1 MLMSVRDMDVL
12 RLLCWC
18 QNVRPDDL
26 SSISTETERENLIT
40 LGLIKRHQRSDTLLL
55 TNSGRAF
62 LQAALE
68 GDVPNLTLSYHDA
81 AIERRV
87 RLSSLM
93 MTAYHAGINVF
104 TITANSLAE
113 PSTLFIT
120 AITRSRGHNPWG
132 SARVGAIAH
141 LGSTYYAVHYI
152 YSGIGRMAV
161 NDELAAFHNHTN
173 FGKDTQRAFL
183 FAGAS
188 YADIMEELK
197 ARDEKR
203 DAKLIRYSEAY
214 RGLHYPVHLLSCDE
228 TGARQLQIMAVPDY
242 RVKISKLMLRS
253 AYRPPPED
261 APAWDA
267 TYQNRPF
274 VIGAD
279 MNLRRIDAAIASA
292 KKRGC
297 LPISLAAL
305 DAQGDAVLLRR
316 YLNVTI
322 NRAEML
328 SAIKRASAV
337 APADSPLDV
346 LRGVLLEADA
356 AAGKLTVT
364 STNLEAALEEKLPC
378 TVQEDGALVFGAKM
392 LAEMLSRLPQDTVQL
407 CRAENQG
414 RMTLRSGD
422 ACYEVDVWERG
433 AFPKPDLPFPEDTVK
448 LSGIP
453 AMAQHTVFATAQ
465 DNSKPLLKCVNLMF
479 TSTGLRAAGSNGNC
493 IVTARGDNQS
503 TGDVS
508 LLIPAASLGKLS
520 NMCQDKDEFRVG
532 TTGKSIVFFR
542 ENFLFSARL
551 MEGGYIDTDQ
561 LVGSIRNAFTV
572 LTDIH
577 DMRAALSSV
586 LSIGTGNRVKL
597 SFQDQRLVF
606 QCAGDCVSA
615 SAPIEVIALTG
626 TPAGDYWFN
635 AKQLV
640 TCLKALSGT
649 VTLGIAQGGML
660 TLATQDAYY
669 LQNAMRPE
677 AQKKTQKAAQPAAAK
692 AA

>member
-113 PSTLFIT
+113 LSTLFIT

-242 RVKISKLMLRS
+242 RMKLAKLMLRS

-267 TYQNRPF
+267 IYQNRPF

-316 YLNVTI
+316 YKDTGYAVIYKVT
-322 NRAEML
+322 E
-328 SAIKRASAV
+328 S
-337 APADSPLDV
+337 V
-346 LRGVLLEADA
+346 LTELFGHPPSLYLP
-356 AAGKLTVT
+356 
-364 STNLEAALEEKLPC
+364 PC
-378 TVQEDGALVFGAKM
+378 TQYLTKKGAV
-392 LAEMLSRLPQDTVQL
+392 V
-407 CRAENQG
+407 
-414 RMTLRSGD
+414 D
-422 ACYEVDVWERG
+422 APLIQVDRKDRG
-433 AFPKPDLPFPEDTVK
+433 SPRK
-448 LSGIP
+448 
-453 AMAQHTVFATAQ
+453 
-465 DNSKPLLKCVNLMF
+465 
-479 TSTGLRAAGSNGNC
+479 
-493 IVTARGDNQS
+493 
-503 TGDVS
+503 
-508 LLIPAASLGKLS
+508 
-520 NMCQDKDEFRVG
+520 
-532 TTGKSIVFFR
+532 
-542 ENFLFSARL
+542 
-551 MEGGYIDTDQ
+551 
-561 LVGSIRNAFTV
+561 
-572 LTDIH
+572 
-577 DMRAALSSV
+577 
-586 LSIGTGNRVKL
+586 
-597 SFQDQRLVF
+597 
-606 QCAGDCVSA
+606 
-615 SAPIEVIALTG
+615 
-626 TPAGDYWFN
+626 
-635 AKQLV
+635 
-640 TCLKALSGT
+640 
-649 VTLGIAQGGML
+649 
-660 TLATQDAYY
+660 
-669 LQNAMRPE
+669 
-677 AQKKTQKAAQPAAAK
+677 
-692 AA
+692 

>member
-55 TNSGRAF
+55 TNGGRAF

-188 YADIMEELK
+188 YADIIEELK

-242 RVKISKLMLRS
+242 RMKISKLMLRS

-279 MNLRRIDAAIASA
+279 MNLRRIDAAVETARSDGLSQIA
-292 KKRGC
+292 
-297 LPISLAAL
+297 LAAL
-305 DAQGDAVLLRR
+305 PEQVEPVLNRR
-316 YLNVTI
+316 YRETGKARVFTI
-322 NRAEML
+322 TE
-328 SAIKRASAV
+328 SA
-337 APADSPLDV
+337 
-346 LRGVLLEADA
+346 LRELL
-356 AAGKLTVT
+356 G
-364 STNLEAALEEKLPC
+364 STTPY
-378 TVQEDGALVFGAKM
+378 T
-392 LAEMLSRLPQDTVQL
+392 P
-407 CRAENQG
+407 
-414 RMTLRSGD
+414 
-422 ACYEVDVWERG
+422 
-433 AFPKPDLPFPEDTVK
+433 PDLPFY
-448 LSGIP
+448 
-453 AMAQHTVFATAQ
+453 
-465 DNSKPLLKCVNLMF
+465 
-479 TSTGLRAAGSNGNC
+479 TS
-493 IVTARGDNQS
+493 
-503 TGDVS
+503 
-508 LLIPAASLGKLS
+508 
-520 NMCQDKDEFRVG
+520 
-532 TTGKSIVFFR
+532 
-542 ENFLFSARL
+542 
-551 MEGGYIDTDQ
+551 EGG
-561 LVGSIRNAFTV
+561 V
-572 LTDIH
+572 LD
-577 DMRAALSSV
+577 V
-586 LSIGTGNRVKL
+586 
-597 SFQDQRLVF
+597 
-606 QCAGDCVSA
+606 
-615 SAPIEVIALTG
+615 P
-626 TPAGDYWFN
+626 P
-635 AKQLV
+635 
-640 TCLKALSGT
+640 LKA
-649 VTLGIAQGGML
+649 
-660 TLATQDAYY
+660 
-669 LQNAMRPE
+669 P
-677 AQKKTQKAAQPAAAK
+677 
-692 AA
+692 

>member
-18 QNVRPDDL
+18 QNVRSDDL

-152 YSGIGRMAV
+152 YSGI
-161 NDELAAFHNHTN
+161 
-173 FGKDTQRAFL
+173 
-183 FAGAS
+183 
-188 YADIMEELK
+188 
-197 ARDEKR
+197 
-203 DAKLIRYSEAY
+203 RYSEAY

-228 TGARQLQIMAVPDY
+228 PGARQLQIMAVPDY

-267 TYQNRPF
+267 IYQNRPF

-316 YLNVTI
+316 YKDTGYAVIYKVT
-322 NRAEML
+322 E
-328 SAIKRASAV
+328 S
-337 APADSPLDV
+337 V
-346 LRGVLLEADA
+346 LTELFGRPPSLYLP
-356 AAGKLTVT
+356 
-364 STNLEAALEEKLPC
+364 PC
-378 TVQEDGALVFGAKM
+378 TQYLTKKGAV
-392 LAEMLSRLPQDTVQL
+392 V
-407 CRAENQG
+407 
-414 RMTLRSGD
+414 D
-422 ACYEVDVWERG
+422 APLIQVDRKDRG
-433 AFPKPDLPFPEDTVK
+433 SPRK
-448 LSGIP
+448 
-453 AMAQHTVFATAQ
+453 
-465 DNSKPLLKCVNLMF
+465 
-479 TSTGLRAAGSNGNC
+479 
-493 IVTARGDNQS
+493 
-503 TGDVS
+503 
-508 LLIPAASLGKLS
+508 
-520 NMCQDKDEFRVG
+520 
-532 TTGKSIVFFR
+532 
-542 ENFLFSARL
+542 
-551 MEGGYIDTDQ
+551 
-561 LVGSIRNAFTV
+561 
-572 LTDIH
+572 
-577 DMRAALSSV
+577 
-586 LSIGTGNRVKL
+586 
-597 SFQDQRLVF
+597 
-606 QCAGDCVSA
+606 
-615 SAPIEVIALTG
+615 
-626 TPAGDYWFN
+626 
-635 AKQLV
+635 
-640 TCLKALSGT
+640 
-649 VTLGIAQGGML
+649 
-660 TLATQDAYY
+660 
-669 LQNAMRPE
+669 
-677 AQKKTQKAAQPAAAK
+677 
-692 AA
+692 

>member
-1 MLMSVRDMDVL
+1 MKGILIYQPTSKSAPLADFIDGLDPRLREKILLRLYFLTQLEKPEMKEPHFKRFSIERYRDLWELRVKSKVLIRIIFCTLPNGDVLLLHGFVKRQKRDTMQALEQSMSVRDMDVL

-55 TNSGRAF
+55 TNGGRAF

-188 YADIMEELK
+188 YADIIEELK

-242 RVKISKLMLRS
+242 RMKISKLMLRS

-316 YLNVTI
+316 YKDTGYAVIYKVT
-322 NRAEML
+322 E
-328 SAIKRASAV
+328 S
-337 APADSPLDV
+337 V
-346 LRGVLLEADA
+346 LTELFGRPPSLYLP
-356 AAGKLTVT
+356 
-364 STNLEAALEEKLPC
+364 PC
-378 TVQEDGALVFGAKM
+378 TQYLTKKGAV
-392 LAEMLSRLPQDTVQL
+392 V
-407 CRAENQG
+407 
-414 RMTLRSGD
+414 D
-422 ACYEVDVWERG
+422 APLIQVDRKDRG
-433 AFPKPDLPFPEDTVK
+433 SPRK
-448 LSGIP
+448 
-453 AMAQHTVFATAQ
+453 
-465 DNSKPLLKCVNLMF
+465 
-479 TSTGLRAAGSNGNC
+479 
-493 IVTARGDNQS
+493 
-503 TGDVS
+503 
-508 LLIPAASLGKLS
+508 
-520 NMCQDKDEFRVG
+520 
-532 TTGKSIVFFR
+532 
-542 ENFLFSARL
+542 
-551 MEGGYIDTDQ
+551 
-561 LVGSIRNAFTV
+561 
-572 LTDIH
+572 
-577 DMRAALSSV
+577 
-586 LSIGTGNRVKL
+586 
-597 SFQDQRLVF
+597 
-606 QCAGDCVSA
+606 
-615 SAPIEVIALTG
+615 
-626 TPAGDYWFN
+626 
-635 AKQLV
+635 
-640 TCLKALSGT
+640 
-649 VTLGIAQGGML
+649 
-660 TLATQDAYY
+660 
-669 LQNAMRPE
+669 
-677 AQKKTQKAAQPAAAK
+677 
-692 AA
+692 

>member
-188 YADIMEELK
+188 YADIIEELK
-197 ARDEKR
+197 VRDEKR
-203 DAKLIRYSEAY
+203 DTKLIRYSEAY

-242 RVKISKLMLRS
+242 RVKLAKLMLRS
-253 AYRPPPED
+253 AYRPPPQD

-267 TYQNRPF
+267 IYQNRPF

-279 MNLRRIDAAIASA
+279 NRAQASRRQASRSQRRFFAAREDLHAVGSRITCRMLAVGPRRCLVDCYGYDLDMTQKEIRYAAIPDLRTEFHPGSEIDCIVKEYHPRTGELIVSA
-292 KKRGC
+292 KETEVNPFFGAEERHPVGSRRFAMISGKYSGGVFC
-297 LPISLAAL
+297 NLPDGVTCMCNYSYQHE
-305 DAQGDAVLLRR
+305 DADFMVGEHVMLMVQR
-316 YLNVTI
+316 Y
-322 NRAEML
+322 
-328 SAIKRASAV
+328 
-337 APADSPLDV
+337 DQ
-346 LRGVLLEADA
+346 
-356 AAGKLTVT
+356 
-364 STNLEAALEEKLPC
+364 EKL
-378 TVQEDGALVFGAKM
+378 QMYGKIM
-392 LAEMLSRLPQDTVQL
+392 
-407 CRAENQG
+407 
-414 RMTLRSGD
+414 
-422 ACYEVDVWERG
+422 
-433 AFPKPDLPFPEDTVK
+433 
-448 LSGIP
+448 
-453 AMAQHTVFATAQ
+453 
-465 DNSKPLLKCVNLMF
+465 SK
-479 TSTGLRAAGSNGNC
+479 
-493 IVTARGDNQS
+493 
-503 TGDVS
+503 
-508 LLIPAASLGKLS
+508 
-520 NMCQDKDEFRVG
+520 
-532 TTGKSIVFFR
+532 
-542 ENFLFSARL
+542 
-551 MEGGYIDTDQ
+551 
-561 LVGSIRNAFTV
+561 
-572 LTDIH
+572 
-577 DMRAALSSV
+577 
-586 LSIGTGNRVKL
+586 
-597 SFQDQRLVF
+597 
-606 QCAGDCVSA
+606 
-615 SAPIEVIALTG
+615 
-626 TPAGDYWFN
+626 W
-635 AKQLV
+635 
-640 TCLKALSGT
+640 
-649 VTLGIAQGGML
+649 
-660 TLATQDAYY
+660 
-669 LQNAMRPE
+669 
-677 AQKKTQKAAQPAAAK
+677 
-692 AA
+692 

>member
-113 PSTLFIT
+113 PSALFIT

-197 ARDEKR
+197 VRDEKR
-203 DAKLIRYSEAY
+203 DTKLIRYSEAY

-242 RVKISKLMLRS
+242 RVKLAKLMLRS

-267 TYQNRPF
+267 IYQNRPF

-316 YLNVTI
+316 YKDTGYAVIYKVT
-322 NRAEML
+322 E
-328 SAIKRASAV
+328 S
-337 APADSPLDV
+337 V
-346 LRGVLLEADA
+346 LTELFGRPPSLYLP
-356 AAGKLTVT
+356 
-364 STNLEAALEEKLPC
+364 PC
-378 TVQEDGALVFGAKM
+378 TQYLTKKGDVVDAPLIQVDRKDR
-392 LAEMLSRLPQDTVQL
+392 RLP
-407 CRAENQG
+407 R
-414 RMTLRSGD
+414 
-422 ACYEVDVWERG
+422 
-433 AFPKPDLPFPEDTVK
+433 K
-448 LSGIP
+448 
-453 AMAQHTVFATAQ
+453 
-465 DNSKPLLKCVNLMF
+465 
-479 TSTGLRAAGSNGNC
+479 
-493 IVTARGDNQS
+493 
-503 TGDVS
+503 
-508 LLIPAASLGKLS
+508 
-520 NMCQDKDEFRVG
+520 
-532 TTGKSIVFFR
+532 
-542 ENFLFSARL
+542 
-551 MEGGYIDTDQ
+551 
-561 LVGSIRNAFTV
+561 
-572 LTDIH
+572 
-577 DMRAALSSV
+577 
-586 LSIGTGNRVKL
+586 
-597 SFQDQRLVF
+597 
-606 QCAGDCVSA
+606 
-615 SAPIEVIALTG
+615 
-626 TPAGDYWFN
+626 
-635 AKQLV
+635 
-640 TCLKALSGT
+640 
-649 VTLGIAQGGML
+649 
-660 TLATQDAYY
+660 
-669 LQNAMRPE
+669 
-677 AQKKTQKAAQPAAAK
+677 
-692 AA
+692 

>member
-1 MLMSVRDMDVL
+1 MLELIFQGFLEWAYGLALECWQYFSTALLDIMSMDFAYLKSHAPVVDEIMQILLAVGWALLIGNLVFQALKSMAVGLGFEGEDPKLLFARTFVFAFLLLASPQICEIGLSMTSKIIELLQIPDAVMSVRDMDVL

-188 YADIMEELK
+188 YADIIEELK
-197 ARDEKR
+197 VRDEKR
-203 DAKLIRYSEAY
+203 DTKLIQYSEAY

-242 RVKISKLMLRS
+242 RMKLAKLMLRS

-267 TYQNRPF
+267 IYQNRPF

-316 YLNVTI
+316 YKDTGYAVIYKVT
-322 NRAEML
+322 E
-328 SAIKRASAV
+328 S
-337 APADSPLDV
+337 V
-346 LRGVLLEADA
+346 LTELFGHPPSLYLP
-356 AAGKLTVT
+356 
-364 STNLEAALEEKLPC
+364 PC
-378 TVQEDGALVFGAKM
+378 TQYLTKKGAV
-392 LAEMLSRLPQDTVQL
+392 V
-407 CRAENQG
+407 
-414 RMTLRSGD
+414 D
-422 ACYEVDVWERG
+422 APLIQVDRKDRG
-433 AFPKPDLPFPEDTVK
+433 SPRK
-448 LSGIP
+448 
-453 AMAQHTVFATAQ
+453 
-465 DNSKPLLKCVNLMF
+465 
-479 TSTGLRAAGSNGNC
+479 
-493 IVTARGDNQS
+493 
-503 TGDVS
+503 
-508 LLIPAASLGKLS
+508 
-520 NMCQDKDEFRVG
+520 
-532 TTGKSIVFFR
+532 
-542 ENFLFSARL
+542 
-551 MEGGYIDTDQ
+551 
-561 LVGSIRNAFTV
+561 
-572 LTDIH
+572 
-577 DMRAALSSV
+577 
-586 LSIGTGNRVKL
+586 
-597 SFQDQRLVF
+597 
-606 QCAGDCVSA
+606 
-615 SAPIEVIALTG
+615 
-626 TPAGDYWFN
+626 
-635 AKQLV
+635 
-640 TCLKALSGT
+640 
-649 VTLGIAQGGML
+649 
-660 TLATQDAYY
+660 
-669 LQNAMRPE
+669 
-677 AQKKTQKAAQPAAAK
+677 
-692 AA
+692 

>member
-87 RLSSLM
+87 RLSALM
-93 MTAYHAGINVF
+93 KT
-104 TITANSLAE
+104 
-113 PSTLFIT
+113 STLFIT

-188 YADIMEELK
+188 YADIIEELK
-197 ARDEKR
+197 VRDEKR
-203 DAKLIRYSEAY
+203 DTKLIRYSEAY

-316 YLNVTI
+316 YKDTGYAVIYKVT
-322 NRAEML
+322 E
-328 SAIKRASAV
+328 S
-337 APADSPLDV
+337 V
-346 LRGVLLEADA
+346 LTELFGRPPSLYLP
-356 AAGKLTVT
+356 
-364 STNLEAALEEKLPC
+364 PC
-378 TVQEDGALVFGAKM
+378 TQYLTKKGAV
-392 LAEMLSRLPQDTVQL
+392 V
-407 CRAENQG
+407 
-414 RMTLRSGD
+414 D
-422 ACYEVDVWERG
+422 APLIQVDRKDRG
-433 AFPKPDLPFPEDTVK
+433 SPRK
-448 LSGIP
+448 
-453 AMAQHTVFATAQ
+453 
-465 DNSKPLLKCVNLMF
+465 
-479 TSTGLRAAGSNGNC
+479 
-493 IVTARGDNQS
+493 
-503 TGDVS
+503 
-508 LLIPAASLGKLS
+508 
-520 NMCQDKDEFRVG
+520 
-532 TTGKSIVFFR
+532 
-542 ENFLFSARL
+542 
-551 MEGGYIDTDQ
+551 
-561 LVGSIRNAFTV
+561 
-572 LTDIH
+572 
-577 DMRAALSSV
+577 
-586 LSIGTGNRVKL
+586 
-597 SFQDQRLVF
+597 
-606 QCAGDCVSA
+606 
-615 SAPIEVIALTG
+615 
-626 TPAGDYWFN
+626 
-635 AKQLV
+635 
-640 TCLKALSGT
+640 
-649 VTLGIAQGGML
+649 
-660 TLATQDAYY
+660 
-669 LQNAMRPE
+669 
-677 AQKKTQKAAQPAAAK
+677 
-692 AA
+692 

>member
-55 TNSGRAF
+55 TNGGRAF

-93 MTAYHAGINVF
+93 MTAYHAGINVL

-188 YADIMEELK
+188 YADIIEELK

-203 DAKLIRYSEAY
+203 DAKLIRYSEA
-214 RGLHYPVHLLSCDE
+214 
-228 TGARQLQIMAVPDY
+228 
-242 RVKISKLMLRS
+242 
-253 AYRPPPED
+253 
-261 APAWDA
+261 
-267 TYQNRPF
+267 
-274 VIGAD
+274 
-279 MNLRRIDAAIASA
+279 
-292 KKRGC
+292 
-297 LPISLAAL
+297 
-305 DAQGDAVLLRR
+305 
-316 YLNVTI
+316 
-322 NRAEML
+322 
-328 SAIKRASAV
+328 
-337 APADSPLDV
+337 
-346 LRGVLLEADA
+346 
-356 AAGKLTVT
+356 
-364 STNLEAALEEKLPC
+364 
-378 TVQEDGALVFGAKM
+378 
-392 LAEMLSRLPQDTVQL
+392 
-407 CRAENQG
+407 
-414 RMTLRSGD
+414 
-422 ACYEVDVWERG
+422 
-433 AFPKPDLPFPEDTVK
+433 
-448 LSGIP
+448 
-453 AMAQHTVFATAQ
+453 
-465 DNSKPLLKCVNLMF
+465 
-479 TSTGLRAAGSNGNC
+479 
-493 IVTARGDNQS
+493 
-503 TGDVS
+503 
-508 LLIPAASLGKLS
+508 
-520 NMCQDKDEFRVG
+520 
-532 TTGKSIVFFR
+532 
-542 ENFLFSARL
+542 
-551 MEGGYIDTDQ
+551 
-561 LVGSIRNAFTV
+561 
-572 LTDIH
+572 
-577 DMRAALSSV
+577 
-586 LSIGTGNRVKL
+586 
-597 SFQDQRLVF
+597 
-606 QCAGDCVSA
+606 
-615 SAPIEVIALTG
+615 
-626 TPAGDYWFN
+626 YWFN

>member
-113 PSTLFIT
+113 HSTLFIT

-141 LGSTYYAVHYI
+141 LGSTYYAAHYI

-188 YADIMEELK
+188 YADIIEELK
-197 ARDEKR
+197 VRDEKR
-203 DAKLIRYSEAY
+203 DTKLIRYSEAY

-316 YLNVTI
+316 YKDTGYAVIYKVT
-322 NRAEML
+322 E
-328 SAIKRASAV
+328 S
-337 APADSPLDV
+337 V
-346 LRGVLLEADA
+346 LTELFGHPPSLYLP
-356 AAGKLTVT
+356 
-364 STNLEAALEEKLPC
+364 PC
-378 TVQEDGALVFGAKM
+378 TQYLTKKGAV
-392 LAEMLSRLPQDTVQL
+392 V
-407 CRAENQG
+407 
-414 RMTLRSGD
+414 D
-422 ACYEVDVWERG
+422 APLIQVDRKDRG
-433 AFPKPDLPFPEDTVK
+433 SPRK
-448 LSGIP
+448 
-453 AMAQHTVFATAQ
+453 
-465 DNSKPLLKCVNLMF
+465 
-479 TSTGLRAAGSNGNC
+479 
-493 IVTARGDNQS
+493 
-503 TGDVS
+503 
-508 LLIPAASLGKLS
+508 
-520 NMCQDKDEFRVG
+520 
-532 TTGKSIVFFR
+532 
-542 ENFLFSARL
+542 
-551 MEGGYIDTDQ
+551 
-561 LVGSIRNAFTV
+561 
-572 LTDIH
+572 
-577 DMRAALSSV
+577 
-586 LSIGTGNRVKL
+586 
-597 SFQDQRLVF
+597 
-606 QCAGDCVSA
+606 
-615 SAPIEVIALTG
+615 
-626 TPAGDYWFN
+626 
-635 AKQLV
+635 
-640 TCLKALSGT
+640 
-649 VTLGIAQGGML
+649 
-660 TLATQDAYY
+660 
-669 LQNAMRPE
+669 
-677 AQKKTQKAAQPAAAK
+677 
-692 AA
+692 

>member
-87 RLSSLM
+87 RLSALM
-93 MTAYHAGINVF
+93 KT
-104 TITANSLAE
+104 
-113 PSTLFIT
+113 STLFIT

-141 LGSTYYAVHYI
+141 LCSTYYAVHYI

-188 YADIMEELK
+188 YADIIEELK
-197 ARDEKR
+197 VRDEKR
-203 DAKLIRYSEAY
+203 DTKLIRYSEAY

-316 YLNVTI
+316 YKDTGYAVIYKVT
-322 NRAEML
+322 E
-328 SAIKRASAV
+328 S
-337 APADSPLDV
+337 V
-346 LRGVLLEADA
+346 LTELFGRPPSLYLP
-356 AAGKLTVT
+356 
-364 STNLEAALEEKLPC
+364 PC
-378 TVQEDGALVFGAKM
+378 TQYLTKKGAV
-392 LAEMLSRLPQDTVQL
+392 V
-407 CRAENQG
+407 
-414 RMTLRSGD
+414 D
-422 ACYEVDVWERG
+422 APLIQVDRKDRG
-433 AFPKPDLPFPEDTVK
+433 SPRK
-448 LSGIP
+448 
-453 AMAQHTVFATAQ
+453 
-465 DNSKPLLKCVNLMF
+465 
-479 TSTGLRAAGSNGNC
+479 
-493 IVTARGDNQS
+493 
-503 TGDVS
+503 
-508 LLIPAASLGKLS
+508 
-520 NMCQDKDEFRVG
+520 
-532 TTGKSIVFFR
+532 
-542 ENFLFSARL
+542 
-551 MEGGYIDTDQ
+551 
-561 LVGSIRNAFTV
+561 
-572 LTDIH
+572 
-577 DMRAALSSV
+577 
-586 LSIGTGNRVKL
+586 
-597 SFQDQRLVF
+597 
-606 QCAGDCVSA
+606 
-615 SAPIEVIALTG
+615 
-626 TPAGDYWFN
+626 
-635 AKQLV
+635 
-640 TCLKALSGT
+640 
-649 VTLGIAQGGML
+649 
-660 TLATQDAYY
+660 
-669 LQNAMRPE
+669 
-677 AQKKTQKAAQPAAAK
+677 
-692 AA
+692 

>member
-87 RLSSLM
+87 RLSALM

-188 YADIMEELK
+188 YADIIEELK
-197 ARDEKR
+197 VRDEKR
-203 DAKLIRYSEAY
+203 DTKLIRYSEAY

-242 RVKISKLMLRS
+242 RVKLAKLMLRS

-267 TYQNRPF
+267 IYQNRPF

-316 YLNVTI
+316 YKDTGYAVI
-322 NRAEML
+322 DSVIRQNR
-328 SAIKRASAV
+328 
-337 APADSPLDV
+337 PL
-346 LRGVLLEADA
+346 
-356 AAGKLTVT
+356 
-364 STNLEAALEEKLPC
+364 
-378 TVQEDGALVFGAKM
+378 
-392 LAEMLSRLPQDTVQL
+392 
-407 CRAENQG
+407 
-414 RMTLRSGD
+414 
-422 ACYEVDVWERG
+422 
-433 AFPKPDLPFPEDTVK
+433 
-448 LSGIP
+448 
-453 AMAQHTVFATAQ
+453 
-465 DNSKPLLKCVNLMF
+465 
-479 TSTGLRAAGSNGNC
+479 
-493 IVTARGDNQS
+493 
-503 TGDVS
+503 
-508 LLIPAASLGKLS
+508 
-520 NMCQDKDEFRVG
+520 
-532 TTGKSIVFFR
+532 
-542 ENFLFSARL
+542 
-551 MEGGYIDTDQ
+551 
-561 LVGSIRNAFTV
+561 
-572 LTDIH
+572 
-577 DMRAALSSV
+577 MRAARLEYDDVYQQLALRLIKAVAGYDPEKGRLEQHIFAQLKYELLSCRSAY
-586 LSIGTGNRVKL
+586 
-597 SFQDQRLVF
+597 RL
-606 QCAGDCVSA
+606 CGM
-615 SAPIEVIALTG
+615 TG
-626 TPAGDYWFN
+626 TPHSFRKSHIISID
-635 AKQLV
+635 
-640 TCLKALSGT
+640 ALSEDSS
-649 VTLGIAQGGML
+649 LYEEA
-660 TLATQDAYY
+660 LAA
-669 LQNAMRPE
+669 
-677 AQKKTQKAAQPAAAK
+677 
-692 AA
+692 